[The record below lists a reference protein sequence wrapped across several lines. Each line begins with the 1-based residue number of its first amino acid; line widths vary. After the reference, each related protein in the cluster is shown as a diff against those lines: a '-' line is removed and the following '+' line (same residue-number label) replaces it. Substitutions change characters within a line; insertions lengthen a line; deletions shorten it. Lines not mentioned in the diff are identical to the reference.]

1 MRQLVFMTTAG
12 IITGQR
18 RCRAPGSPRE
28 CPSAGPP
35 PAQRVGLQ
43 SGPAAPQDEAGEGPA
58 GRGAEPPP
66 CRGLRG
72 PGAVTS
78 PRAGPPAG
86 GACAVAAR
94 DGEPGGRSR
103 PTRALRG
110 TPRPRRRPAAV
121 GHGAALPAPLP
132 LRRGRPQPAAT
143 LPSCPTE
150 RLEVLECLRQ
160 PRQQHMEVMK
170 VFNDPIHGHIEFH
183 PLLIRIIDTPQF
195 QRLRYIKQL
204 GGTYF
209 VFPGASHNRFEHS
222 LGVGYLAGCLVRT
235 LKDRQPDLGI
245 TQRDILCVEIA
256 GLCHDLGHGPFSHM
270 FDGRFIPLTRP
281 DLKWKHETASVQMFE
296 HLITSNKLEEVMR
309 SYGLVLEE
317 DMLFIKE
324 QIGGPVDETAC
335 VKSWPYRGRPKEKS
349 FLYEIVAN
357 KKNGIDVDKWDYFA
371 RDCHHL
377 GIPNNFDYKRLLVF
391 TRVCEV
397 ENQKHI
403 CTRDKEVGNLY
414 EMFHTRNCLH
424 RRAYQHKTGNIIEI
438 MITEAFTKADRF
450 FEIKGSGGKVYRIS
464 TAMEDMEAYAKL
476 TDCIY
481 LGILHSSDENLKE
494 AREILRRVERRELYK
509 FLGETR
515 PKSKKEIVESNSL
528 AEGIANSKPKKDPP
542 DVELKAENFIVDV
555 VSMDYGMKEQN
566 PIDNV
571 HFYCKADPS
580 KAVKITQE
588 QVSKLLPRTFMEQVV
603 RVYYKS
609 QDPLIISAAKQYFV
623 QWCVQNDFTKPQDG
637 DVVAPHLI
645 PMEEAWNNMTS

>member
-1 MRQLVFMTTAG
+1 M
-12 IITGQR
+12 
-18 RCRAPGSPRE
+18 GSP
-28 CPSAGPP
+28 
-35 PAQRVGLQ
+35 
-43 SGPAAPQDEAGEGPA
+43 
-58 GRGAEPPP
+58 
-66 CRGLRG
+66 
-72 PGAVTS
+72 
-78 PRAGPPAG
+78 AGPPAKR
-86 GACAVAAR
+86 AR
-94 DGEPGGRSR
+94 RE
-103 PTRALRG
+103 
-110 TPRPRRRPAAV
+110 RPRGPGSDSSDPRLWDTERLCQHLSRCGVGDSSLLRRFRESKV
-121 GHGAALPAPLP
+121 TGRMLLDLPASAPELI
-132 LRRGRPQPAAT
+132 RVCCQA
-143 LPSCPTE
+143 E
-150 RLEVLECLRQ
+150 RLEVLACLTQ
-160 PRQQHMEVMK
+160 LQQWHLKMMK

-183 PLLIRIIDTPQF
+183 PLLVSIIDTPQF

-222 LGVGYLAGCLVRT
+222 LGVGYLAGYLVRT
-235 LKDRQPDLGI
+235 LKERQPELEI
-245 TQRDILCVEIA
+245 TQRDILCVAIA

-281 DLKWKHETASVQMFE
+281 DLRWKHETASVQMFE

-309 SYGLVLEE
+309 SHGLVLEE

-324 QIGGPVDETAC
+324 QIGGPIEEAAC
-335 VKSWPYRGRPKEKS
+335 VESWPYRGRPKEKS

-377 GIPNNFDYKRLLVF
+377 GIPNNFDYKRLLIF

-438 MITEAFTKADRF
+438 MQITEAFQKADKF
-450 FEIKGSGGKVYRIS
+450 FEIRGSGGKVYQIS
-464 TAMEDMEAYAKL
+464 TAIEDMEAYTKL

-481 LGILHSSDENLKE
+481 LEILNSSNPKLEE
-494 AREILRRVERRELYK
+494 AREILRKIERRELYK
-509 FLGETR
+509 FLGESR
-515 PKSKKEIVESNSL
+515 PESKKKIVKSNSL
-528 AEGIANSKPKKDPP
+528 AESIANSKPKKNPP

-555 VSMDYGMKEQN
+555 ISMDYGMKEQN
-566 PIDNV
+566 PIDKV

-580 KAVKITQE
+580 KAVKISKE
-588 QVSKLLPRTFMEQVV
+588 QVSNLLPIIFMEQVV

-609 QDPLIISAAKQYFV
+609 QDPDIISAAKQYFV
-623 QWCVQNDFTKPQDG
+623 QWCMQNDFTKPQDG
-637 DVVAPHLI
+637 DVVAPHLT
-645 PMEEAWNNMTS
+645 PMKRTWNNMTNDEHRRASEPSCKQRLPFNE

>member
-1 MRQLVFMTTAG
+1 MEVH
-12 IITGQR
+12 
-18 RCRAPGSPRE
+18 CRLSSQ
-28 CPSAGPP
+28 C
-35 PAQRVGLQ
+35 LFF
-43 SGPAAPQDEAGEGPA
+43 
-58 GRGAEPPP
+58 
-66 CRGLRG
+66 
-72 PGAVTS
+72 
-78 PRAGPPAG
+78 
-86 GACAVAAR
+86 
-94 DGEPGGRSR
+94 
-103 PTRALRG
+103 
-110 TPRPRRRPAAV
+110 
-121 GHGAALPAPLP
+121 
-132 LRRGRPQPAAT
+132 
-143 LPSCPTE
+143 LPSCPSE
-150 RLEVLECLRQ
+150 RLEVLACLRQ

-222 LGVGYLAGCLVRT
+222 LGVGHLAGCLVRT

-256 GLCHDLGHGPFSHM
+256 GLCHDLGQN
-270 FDGRFIPLTRP
+270 I
-281 DLKWKHETASVQMFE
+281 
-296 HLITSNKLEEVMR
+296 
-309 SYGLVLEE
+309 
-317 DMLFIKE
+317 
-324 QIGGPVDETAC
+324 
-335 VKSWPYRGRPKEKS
+335 

-377 GIPNNFDYKRLLVF
+377 GISNNFDYKRLLVF

-438 MITEAFTKADRF
+438 MITEAFQKADRF

-494 AREILRRVERRELYK
+494 AREILHRVERRELYK

-515 PKSKKEIVESNSL
+515 PKSKKEIVKSNSL
-528 AEGIANSKPKKDPP
+528 AESIANSKPKKDPP

-588 QVSKLLPRTFMEQVV
+588 QVSSLLPRTFMEQVV

-623 QWCVQNDFTKPQDG
+623 QWCMQNDFTKPQDG

>member
-1 MRQLVFMTTAG
+1 MPGMAYTIFFISFMVVLFLSFQRSTYTALQICSDFRRINAFNIFLKKLQLLSSSVKEYQSNVNSHKSFHTYCKLK
-12 IITGQR
+12 R
-18 RCRAPGSPRE
+18 EVHCRFGSQ
-28 CPSAGPP
+28 C
-35 PAQRVGLQ
+35 LFFF
-43 SGPAAPQDEAGEGPA
+43 
-58 GRGAEPPP
+58 
-66 CRGLRG
+66 
-72 PGAVTS
+72 
-78 PRAGPPAG
+78 
-86 GACAVAAR
+86 
-94 DGEPGGRSR
+94 
-103 PTRALRG
+103 
-110 TPRPRRRPAAV
+110 
-121 GHGAALPAPLP
+121 
-132 LRRGRPQPAAT
+132 
-143 LPSCPTE
+143 PSCPAE
-150 RLEVLECLRQ
+150 RLEVLACLTQLR
-160 PRQQHMEVMK
+160 PQHVEVMK

-183 PLLIRIIDTPQF
+183 PLLIQIIDTPQF

-235 LKDRQPDLGI
+235 LKERQPDLGI

-281 DLKWKHETASVQMFE
+281 DLQWKHETASVQMFE
-296 HLITSNKLEEVMR
+296 HLITSNKLEEVME
-309 SYGLVLEE
+309 SHGLVLEE

-324 QIGGPVDETAC
+324 QIGGPIDETAC

-377 GIPNNFDYKRLLVF
+377 GIPNNFDYKRLLIF

-397 ENQKHI
+397 KNQKHI

-438 MITEAFTKADRF
+438 MITEAFQKADKF
-450 FEIKGSGGKVYRIS
+450 FEIRGSGGKVYRIS
-464 TAMEDMEAYAKL
+464 TAMEDMEAYTKL

-481 LGILHSSDENLKE
+481 LEILNSSHPELEE
-494 AREILRRVERRELYK
+494 ARKILRKIERRELYK

-515 PKSKKEIVESNSL
+515 PESKTEIVKSNSL
-528 AEGIANSKPKKDPP
+528 AESIANSKPQKDPP
-542 DVELKAENFIVDV
+542 DVDLKAENFIVDV
-555 VSMDYGMKEQN
+555 ISMDYGMKEQN
-566 PIDNV
+566 PIDKV

-580 KAVKITQE
+580 KAVKISKE
-588 QVSKLLPRTFMEQVV
+588 QVSKLLPIIFMEQVV

-609 QDPLIISAAKQYFV
+609 QDPRIISAAKQYFV
-623 QWCVQNDFTKPQDG
+623 QWCMENDFTKPQDG
-637 DVVAPHLI
+637 DVVAPHLT
-645 PMEEAWNNMTS
+645 PMKETWNNVTDDEHRRASEPSCKQRLSFDE

>member
-1 MRQLVFMTTAG
+1 MEVH
-12 IITGQR
+12 
-18 RCRAPGSPRE
+18 CRLSSQ
-28 CPSAGPP
+28 C
-35 PAQRVGLQ
+35 LFF
-43 SGPAAPQDEAGEGPA
+43 
-58 GRGAEPPP
+58 
-66 CRGLRG
+66 
-72 PGAVTS
+72 
-78 PRAGPPAG
+78 
-86 GACAVAAR
+86 
-94 DGEPGGRSR
+94 
-103 PTRALRG
+103 
-110 TPRPRRRPAAV
+110 
-121 GHGAALPAPLP
+121 
-132 LRRGRPQPAAT
+132 
-143 LPSCPTE
+143 LPSCPSE
-150 RLEVLECLRQ
+150 RLEVLACLRQ

-222 LGVGYLAGCLVRT
+222 LGVGHLAGCLVRT

-256 GLCHDLGHGPFSHM
+256 GLCHDLGKEHLRWVVALGELTMMKMHGPYSKT
-270 FDGRFIPLTRP
+270 GFICFV
-281 DLKWKHETASVQMFE
+281 WS
-296 HLITSNKLEEVMR
+296 LE
-309 SYGLVLEE
+309 
-317 DMLFIKE
+317 I
-324 QIGGPVDETAC
+324 
-335 VKSWPYRGRPKEKS
+335 WPYRGRPKEKS

-377 GIPNNFDYKRLLVF
+377 GISNNFDYKRLLVF

-438 MITEAFTKADRF
+438 MITEAFQKADRF

-494 AREILRRVERRELYK
+494 AREILHRVERRELYK

-515 PKSKKEIVESNSL
+515 PKSKKEIVKSNSL
-528 AEGIANSKPKKDPP
+528 AESIANSKPKKDPP

-588 QVSKLLPRTFMEQVV
+588 QVSSLLPRTFMEQVV

-623 QWCVQNDFTKPQDG
+623 QWCMQNDFTKPQDG

>member
-1 MRQLVFMTTAG
+1 M
-12 IITGQR
+12 
-18 RCRAPGSPRE
+18 GSP
-28 CPSAGPP
+28 AGA
-35 PAQRVGLQ
+35 PAKR
-43 SGPAAPQDEAGEGPA
+43 ARYE
-58 GRGAEPPP
+58 EP
-66 CRGLRG
+66 RG
-72 PGAVTS
+72 PGSDPRLWDTERLCQHLFRCGVGDPSLLRRFRESGVTGRMLLDL
-78 PRAGPPAG
+78 P
-86 GACAVAAR
+86 ACAP
-94 DGEPGGRSR
+94 EL
-103 PTRALRG
+103 TRVCC
-110 TPRPRRRPAAV
+110 PA
-121 GHGAALPAPLP
+121 
-132 LRRGRPQPAAT
+132 
-143 LPSCPTE
+143 E
-150 RLEVLECLRQ
+150 RLEVLACLTQLRQ
-160 PRQQHMEVMK
+160 HHMEVMK
-170 VFNDPIHGHIEFH
+170 VFNDPIHGHIEMH
-183 PLLIRIIDTPQF
+183 PLLVQIIDTPQF

-222 LGVGYLAGCLVRT
+222 LGVGHLAGCLVRT
-235 LKDRQPDLGI
+235 LKERQPELDI

-296 HLITSNKLEEVMR
+296 HLITSNKLEEVMK

-324 QIGGPVDETAC
+324 QIGGPIDETAC
-335 VKSWPYRGRPKEKS
+335 AKSWPYRGRPKEKS

-377 GIPNNFDYKRLLVF
+377 GIPNNFDYKRLLIF

-397 ENQKHI
+397 KNQKHI

-438 MITEAFTKADRF
+438 MQITEAFQKADEF
-450 FEIKGSGGKVYRIS
+450 FEIRGSGGKVYRIS
-464 TAMEDMEAYAKL
+464 TAMEDMEAYTKL
-476 TDCIY
+476 TDCVY
-481 LGILHSSDENLKE
+481 LEILHSSHPELEE
-494 AREILRRVERRELYK
+494 AREILRKIERRELYK

-515 PKSKKEIVESNSL
+515 PESKKEIVKSNGL
-528 AEGIANSKPKKDPP
+528 AESIANSKPEKDPP

-555 VSMDYGMKEQN
+555 INMDYGMKEQN
-566 PIDNV
+566 PIDMV

-580 KAVKITQE
+580 KAVNISKE
-588 QVSKLLPRTFMEQVV
+588 QVSKFLPIIFMEQVV

-609 QDPLIISAAKQYFV
+609 QDPDIISAAKQYFV
-623 QWCVQNDFTKPQDG
+623 QWCMQNDFTKPQDG
-637 DVVAPHLI
+637 DVVAPHLT
-645 PMEEAWNNMTS
+645 PMKKTWNNMTEDEHRRASEPSCRQRLPFDE